1 MKRNIITGK
10 WEPGKKLPTEPVL
23 SADLGIS
30 RQTLRHALQLL
41 INDGLLYRQQGRGTF
56 VQQKRSNYQL
66 SYLESFT
73 EQMQA
78 IGKKATSKVIE
89 LKTNLIPEGSLAEKL
104 LLSDRERMLKIVR
117 LRLADGQP
125 MSLEEVYIDI
135 NLCPNLHKKD
145 LENQSLYTIL
155 EKEYGLKIKYGDLS
169 LEARQATTEQA
180 KLLQIK
186 TSGLLLYMQCLT
198 ALCKYWG
205 ISYRPVIGQSSGKQS
220 DVGGANPW
228 KNINLRGIM
237 LASLPGF
244 ISMAIILALSKIPA
258 LSMLGEVFD
267 IMIKALPV
275 VLAVIAA
282 KQVSN
287 LDEVSI
293 VAGVIAGVLSVDGG
307 IIGGMMG
314 GIGAGLLSHL
324 LFIKCLQW
332 RFPTTTVNIVAGGLS
347 GLVSGLT
354 VYYLIAPFALQA
366 GELIKWLIEQAVA
379 FSPIVA
385 GLIAGLMIWPAII
398 GGVYHAAILPI
409 VLLEM
414 ERTGNSFLGAVDMVG
429 LVMVSAGIT
438 LANIVAPRDKGEA
451 AVAIPGFLINMG
463 FGTFV
468 EAAYPFMFSNK
479 VVFGGAILSA
489 GVGGMLVGL
498 FGIRGTAYVPSF
510 MAPLLSNNI
519 IGFII
524 AMAAGLIC
532 SFVITVAANK
542 LVGNGQ
548 MKKVK

>member
-1 MKRNIITGK
+1 MERFERNDDTPIYKQVYAWMKRNIITGK

-198 ALCKYWG
+198 YLENG
-205 ISYRPVIGQSSGKQS
+205 RPAFLTIARYPTERYIFTVSM
-220 DVGGANPW
+220 PR
-228 KNINLRGIM
+228 KNEN
-237 LASLPGF
+237 
-244 ISMAIILALSKIPA
+244 
-258 LSMLGEVFD
+258 
-267 IMIKALPV
+267 
-275 VLAVIAA
+275 
-282 KQVSN
+282 
-287 LDEVSI
+287 DE
-293 VAGVIAGVLSVDGG
+293 DG
-307 IIGGMMG
+307 
-314 GIGAGLLSHL
+314 
-324 LFIKCLQW
+324 
-332 RFPTTTVNIVAGGLS
+332 N
-347 GLVSGLT
+347 
-354 VYYLIAPFALQA
+354 
-366 GELIKWLIEQAVA
+366 
-379 FSPIVA
+379 
-385 GLIAGLMIWPAII
+385 
-398 GGVYHAAILPI
+398 
-409 VLLEM
+409 
-414 ERTGNSFLGAVDMVG
+414 
-429 LVMVSAGIT
+429 
-438 LANIVAPRDKGEA
+438 
-451 AVAIPGFLINMG
+451 
-463 FGTFV
+463 
-468 EAAYPFMFSNK
+468 
-479 VVFGGAILSA
+479 
-489 GVGGMLVGL
+489 
-498 FGIRGTAYVPSF
+498 
-510 MAPLLSNNI
+510 
-519 IGFII
+519 
-524 AMAAGLIC
+524 
-532 SFVITVAANK
+532 
-542 LVGNGQ
+542 
-548 MKKVK
+548 